1 MRPRSELG
9 IHRRSVGFTWR
20 TVVGVRLL
28 LVEDDTTLA
37 GALRRGLLGQGYAVD
52 LAVSGTEALWAGRE
66 FAYDLIVLDL
76 MIPGADGV
84 SVTRTLRAEGRWT
97 PILVLTARDAV
108 ADRVTALDAG
118 ADDYLIKPV
127 ALEEL
132 YARVRALT
140 RRAPSERPAVLELA
154 GITLDPARRMV
165 ERDGTP
171 VALSA
176 REFAL
181 LQELMRHP
189 DQVLSRT
196 YLIDKLWD
204 GDQLSG
210 SNVVDVYIRY
220 LREKVDRP
228 FARETIQTVRGAG
241 YRFGT
246 GK

>member
-1 MRPRSELG
+1 M
-9 IHRRSVGFTWR
+9 
-20 TVVGVRLL
+20 RLL

-37 GALRRGLLGQGYAVD
+37 GALRRGLLGEGYAVD
-52 LAVSGTEALWAGRE
+52 LAVSGMEALWAARE

-84 SVTRTLRAEGRWT
+84 TVTRTLRAEERWT

-118 ADDYLIKPV
+118 ADDYLVKPV
-127 ALEEL
+127 ALAEL
-132 YARVRALT
+132 YARARALT
-140 RRAPSERPAVLELA
+140 RRAPSQRPAVLELA
-154 GITLDPARRMV
+154 GVALDPARRTV
-165 ERDGTP
+165 TRDGQP

-181 LQELMRHP
+181 LHELMRHP
-189 DQVLSRT
+189 DQVLTRT

-204 GDQLSG
+204 SDQLTG

-228 FARETIQTVRGAG
+228 FARDTIQTVRGAG
-241 YRFGT
+241 YRFST
-246 GK
+246 G

>member
-1 MRPRSELG
+1 M
-9 IHRRSVGFTWR
+9 
-20 TVVGVRLL
+20 RLL

-37 GALRRGLLGQGYAVD
+37 GALRRGLIGEGYAVD
-52 LAVSGTEALWAGRE
+52 LAVSGTEALWAARE

-76 MIPGADGV
+76 TIPGADGV
-84 SVTRTLRAEGRWT
+84 TVTRTLRAEERWT

-127 ALEEL
+127 ALAEL
-132 YARVRALT
+132 YARARALT
-140 RRAPSERPAVLELA
+140 RRAPSQRPAVLELA
-154 GITLDPARRMV
+154 GITLDPARRTV
-165 ERDGTP
+165 TRDGQP

-181 LQELMRHP
+181 LHELMRHP
-189 DQVLSRT
+189 DQVLTRT
-196 YLIDKLWD
+196 YLIDQLWD
-204 GDQLSG
+204 SDQLNG

-228 FARETIQTVRGAG
+228 FAQDTIQTVRGAG

-246 GK
+246 S

>member
-1 MRPRSELG
+1 M
-9 IHRRSVGFTWR
+9 
-20 TVVGVRLL
+20 RLL

-37 GALRRGLLGQGYAVD
+37 GVLRRGLLGEGYAVD
-52 LAVSGTEALWAGRE
+52 LAVSGTEALWAARE

-84 SVTRTLRAEGRWT
+84 SVTRTLRAEERWT

-118 ADDYLIKPV
+118 ADDYLVKPV
-127 ALEEL
+127 ALAEL
-132 YARVRALT
+132 YARTRALT
-140 RRAPSERPAVLELA
+140 RRAPSQRPAVLELA
-154 GITLDPARRMV
+154 GITLDPARRTV
-165 ERDGTP
+165 IRDGQP

-181 LQELMRHP
+181 LHELMRNP
-189 DQVLSRT
+189 DQVLTRT

-204 GDQLSG
+204 SDQLTG

-228 FARETIQTVRGAG
+228 FAQDTIQTVRGAG
-241 YRFGT
+241 YRFST
-246 GK
+246 A

>member
-1 MRPRSELG
+1 
-9 IHRRSVGFTWR
+9 
-20 TVVGVRLL
+20 VRLL

-37 GALRRGLLGQGYAVD
+37 GALRRGLLGEGYAVD
-52 LAVSGTEALWAGRE
+52 LAGSGTEALWAARE

-84 SVTRTLRAEGRWT
+84 AVTRTLRAEERWT

-127 ALEEL
+127 ALAEL
-132 YARVRALT
+132 YARTRALT
-140 RRAPSERPAVLELA
+140 RRAPSQRPAVLELA
-154 GITLDPARRMV
+154 GITLDPARRSV
-165 ERDGTP
+165 TRDGQP

-181 LQELMRHP
+181 LHELMRHP

-204 GDQLSG
+204 SDQLTG

-228 FARETIQTVRGAG
+228 FAQDTIQTVRGAG
-241 YRFGT
+241 YRFRT
-246 GK
+246 S

>member
-1 MRPRSELG
+1 M
-9 IHRRSVGFTWR
+9 
-20 TVVGVRLL
+20 RLL

-37 GALRRGLLGQGYAVD
+37 GVLRRGLLGEGYAVD
-52 LAVSGTEALWAGRE
+52 LAGSGTEAVWAARE

-84 SVTRTLRAEGRWT
+84 SVTRTLRAEERWT

-118 ADDYLIKPV
+118 ADDYLVKPV
-127 ALEEL
+127 AIAEL
-132 YARVRALT
+132 YARTRALT
-140 RRAPSERPAVLELA
+140 RRAPSQRPAVLELA
-154 GITLDPARRMV
+154 GITLDPARRTV
-165 ERDGTP
+165 TRDGQP

-181 LQELMRHP
+181 LHELMRHP
-189 DQVLSRT
+189 DQVLTRT

-204 GDQLSG
+204 SDQLTG

-228 FARETIQTVRGAG
+228 FAQDTIQTVRGAG
-241 YRFGT
+241 YRFST
-246 GK
+246 S

>member
-1 MRPRSELG
+1 
-9 IHRRSVGFTWR
+9 
-20 TVVGVRLL
+20 
-28 LVEDDTTLA
+28 
-37 GALRRGLLGQGYAVD
+37 
-52 LAVSGTEALWAGRE
+52 
-66 FAYDLIVLDL
+66 
-76 MIPGADGV
+76 
-84 SVTRTLRAEGRWT
+84 
-97 PILVLTARDAV
+97 VLTARDAV